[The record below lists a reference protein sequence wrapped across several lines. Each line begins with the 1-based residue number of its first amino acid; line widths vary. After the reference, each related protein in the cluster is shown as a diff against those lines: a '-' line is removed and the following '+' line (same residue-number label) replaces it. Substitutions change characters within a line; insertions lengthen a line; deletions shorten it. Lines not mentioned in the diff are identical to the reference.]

1 MREMIHLNYNELKD
15 FLKKNPYC
23 FQPLDEQ
30 KKEFDQKVNIAE
42 GKTIQFIE
50 AQGRRRNLE
59 A

>member
-1 MREMIHLNYNELKD
+1 MNYNELKD